1 MSRTGRAVAKRP
13 SPRHEASHSVPEYYI
28 GLMSGTSMDAVD
40 AALVDFE
47 RGPRL
52 IATHRRPL
60 PEDLRR
66 DLRALAEG
74 GIAHELEGY
83 GRLDTVLGELF
94 AAAALGVIEASG
106 VAGAR
111 IRAIGSH
118 GQTVRHRPDG
128 PHPFSLQI
136 ADPNIIAERTGVTT
150 VADFRRRDLAAGGQ
164 GAPLVP
170 AFHELVFR
178 DPGEDRVVLNIGGI
192 ANVTC
197 LPGARDAR
205 VIGFDTGP
213 GNVLMDAW
221 CARHLGRPYDR
232 DGAWA
237 AQGTVIEPLLE
248 AWLEDPFFSRPPP
261 KSTGREH
268 FHLTWLEQGLAAAG
282 AENAAPADVQGT
294 LCELTA
300 ASVARAVRAYAPGT
314 RRLLVCGGGAANTNL
329 MERLRRRM
337 PGCTVESTAVH
348 GLDPQWVEATAFA
361 WLARRTLAGT
371 PGNLPA
377 VTGAR
382 RPVILGAIYP
392 ASEDAAATTSP

>member
-1 MSRTGRAVAKRP
+1 MS
-13 SPRHEASHSVPEYYI
+13 EYYI

-40 AALVDFE
+40 AALVEFD

-83 GRLDTVLGELF
+83 GRLDTALGELF

-106 VAGAR
+106 VGGAR

-136 ADPNIIAERTGVTT
+136 ADPNVIAERTGVTT

-197 LPGARDAR
+197 LPCARDAR

-248 AWLEDPFFSRPPP
+248 AWLEDPFFARPPP

-268 FHLTWLEQGLAAAG
+268 FHLPWLEQGLAAAG

-300 ASVARAVRAYAPGT
+300 ASVARAVRTYAPGT
-314 RRLLVCGGGAANTNL
+314 RRLLACGGGAANTSL

-361 WLARRTLAGT
+361 WLARRTLAGK

-392 ASEDAAATTSP
+392 ASEDTAATTSP